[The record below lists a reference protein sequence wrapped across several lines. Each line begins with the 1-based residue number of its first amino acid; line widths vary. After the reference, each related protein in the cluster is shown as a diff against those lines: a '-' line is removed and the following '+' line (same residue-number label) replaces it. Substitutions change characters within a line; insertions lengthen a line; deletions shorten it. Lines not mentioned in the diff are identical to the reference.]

1 LQITN
6 SSAHYL
12 IDNVQIK
19 SYLPNKNEATTTS
32 KYNFD
37 KLDKG
42 LVNYFELSE
51 DISAYQVSDS
61 KKNQARQIGLDVIA
75 EMKNTHIKLGIGHKT
90 RDASELF
97 YDPEF
102 DRQFSESVGFDPNE
116 DPMKQFKRHEE
127 AYGRVDYDE
136 KTNTFTVVTEGN
148 ARLRLEIEREFRER
162 AKKFQD
168 KRPKSFKEYQDR
180 VNIDYRDSFQDRY
193 HLTDEFR
200 KTDKFEELYNEY
212 IDKKNAR
219 DRKIASEVRDS
230 SYVLQAQHIK
240 ETLTEEAIDLDHL
253 IVSGK
258 SKKDWIEDLN
268 STKAQYETMLSEA
281 KAIQRGDLIR
291 EDGTQRGD
299 TRGGS
304 ISPEKVIPDM
314 KINIK
319 FLDTLIDTLKDKWK
333 YGSFDVAS

>member
-1 LQITN
+1 MQITN
-6 SSAHYL
+6 TSTHYP
-12 IDNVQIK
+12 IDNIQIN
-19 SYLPNKNEATTTS
+19 SNQPNKNKATTTS

-61 KKNQARQIGLDVIA
+61 KKNQARQAGLDVIA
-75 EMKNTHIKLGIGHKT
+75 EMENTLNKLGTENKIREGY
-90 RDASELF
+90 EIF
-97 YDPEF
+97 YDPEI
-102 DRQFSESVGFDPNE
+102 DRQFRESVGDIE
-116 DPMKQFKRHEE
+116 EVRKELKRQEE
-127 AYGRVDYDE
+127 AYGISGYDE
-136 KTNTFTVVTEGN
+136 KTRTFFTIKEGN
-148 ARLRLEIEREFRER
+148 ARLRLEREQERRER

-168 KRPKSFKEYQDR
+168 EEPKSFKEYQDR
-180 VNIDYRDSFQDRY
+180 TNIDYRDSFQDRY

-212 IDKKNAR
+212 IDKKKAR
-219 DRKIASEVRDS
+219 DRKIASEVS
-230 SYVLQAQHIK
+230 QYSIEYQIQHIHNK
-240 ETLTEEAIDLDHL
+240 LTDKAVSLDSFITH
-253 IVSGK
+253 SK

-268 STKAQYETMLSEA
+268 STKAWYETMLSEA
-281 KAIQRGDLIR
+281 KAVQRGDLIR

-299 TRGGS
+299 TRGGY
-304 ISPEKVIPDM
+304 INPEKVIPDM

-319 FLDTLIDTLKDKWK
+319 FLDTLMNTLKDKWK